1 MTHTRLHPRRRRWVR
16 ALIVLPIVIGAI
28 AFAHHHRRLHLRH
41 DQAERVETRR
51 EFIPPTSFPADAYPS
66 EGAAVQALAAQL
78 PAAVRDVTPNPRHVD
93 VSGDLP
99 ADLIE
104 LLRRSC
110 NRDVE
115 AGDSDRGTVQVVVQQ
130 SERKDAIAPWG
141 SSPARQGN
149 FHVRVT
155 GERGERVLSVSF
167 SAKPWAEKFADFVN
181 AHPGRT
187 WLVGRSGPCASE
199 ADALREAQGNIYR
212 ELRQLIQQRLPGPAA
227 RDAGRWLPSFNAD
240 ELVVD
245 QFAQR
250 FSRPYGDV
258 WAVSVLADVPA
269 EKLDAITQQFSGE
282 IRAAHAHRARSIAA
296 GAVLFV
302 ALSLLYVTANAV
314 TRGYYTTRLRV
325 VTVLLAA
332 AGVLML
338 A

>member
-1 MTHTRLHPRRRRWVR
+1 VK
-16 ALIVLPIVIGAI
+16 ALIVLPIAIGAV
-28 AFAHHHRRLHLRH
+28 AFAHHHRRLHMRH
-41 DQAERVETRR
+41 DLAERVETRR
-51 EFIPPTSFPADAYPS
+51 EFIPPPNFPADAYPS
-66 EGAAVQALAAQL
+66 QAAAVQALAAQL
-78 PAAVRDVTPNPRHVD
+78 PDTIRDVTPNPRHVE

-99 ADLIE
+99 SDQLD

-110 NRDVE
+110 NRNVE
-115 AGDSDRGTVQVVVQQ
+115 ASDFDKGAVQVIVQQ
-130 SERKDAIAPWG
+130 SERKDAIVPWG
-141 SSPARQGN
+141 SSPAPQGN
-149 FHVRVT
+149 FHARVT
-155 GERGERVLSVSF
+155 GERGERVLAVSF
-167 SAKPWAEKFADFVN
+167 SEKPWVERFADFVN

-199 ADALREAQGNIYR
+199 ADALREAQGNIAR
-212 ELRQLIQQRLPGPAA
+212 ELQKLIQQRLPGPAG
-227 RDAGRWLPSFNAD
+227 RDAGRWLTSFNAD

-250 FSRPYGDV
+250 FGRPYGDV

-269 EKLDAITQQFSGE
+269 EKIDAITQQFSGE
-282 IRAAHAHRARSIAA
+282 IRAAHSHRARSIAA

-314 TRGYYTTRLRV
+314 TRGYYTTRLRIV
-325 VTVLLAA
+325 AVLLAT